1 VFIGYSGPHCPLTV
15 VVVWLHIY
23 TSAHRQDDCR
33 QNILAHLT
41 TSGNHFVRR
50 GQGENAEE
58 AAMEADVEHE
68 DCLHVTE
75 SLLLERSCS
84 PLTSV

>member
-1 VFIGYSGPHCPLTV
+1 MCLQ
-15 VVVWLHIY
+15 IY

-33 QNILAHLT
+33 QNIMSHLA
-41 TSGNHFVRR
+41 TSGNHAVQRE
-50 GQGENAEE
+50 QGESPMEGAM
-58 AAMEADVEHE
+58 AAVVEHE

-84 PLTSV
+84 PLISV